1 MNSIWNFIS
10 KFYSPEDYAAL
21 DAQRERWKNS
31 RPFAGAKILDG
42 TPIFRNTLVKYAVLL
57 DAGAELTISAGK
69 NIPCD
74 SEIIKLASEFGIR
87 VANETILKE
96 KFDAVADCAGRHIAV
111 NSRCGYAELTRSGL
125 EYYKN
130 STFPVYS
137 VDSGILKRFET
148 TLGTGESFVRAMKH
162 LGYNDFSGKKI
173 IVFGGGKVGRGT
185 AWYSAL
191 AGAEVFIADINKIPP
206 LPNVK
211 FVDANDMTAVEEII
225 KSSWCVV
232 SATGAANALSK
243 YVFALKAADTLIA
256 NMGVEDEFGPDIPAS
271 RVLNNKEPLNF
282 ILPEPTLLRYIDPA
296 MALSNAGA
304 AALLSGSL
312 HPGLNIPDL
321 ALEDKI
327 LADVRH
333 NGIINAEITRWE
345 AMNTYE

>member
-1 MNSIWNFIS
+1 MNSIWNFIR

-21 DAQRERWKNS
+21 DAQRKRWKNS
-31 RPFAGAKILDG
+31 RPFTGAKVLDG

-74 SEIIKLASEFGIR
+74 FEIIKLASEFGIR
-87 VANETILKE
+87 VANETIIKE

-125 EYYKN
+125 VYYKN

-256 NMGVEDEFGPDIPAS
+256 NMGVEDEFGEELDAS
-271 RVLNNKEPLNF
+271 RVLNNKLPLNF
-282 ILPEPTLLRYIDPA
+282 ILEEPTEIKYIDPS
-296 MALSNAGA
+296 MALSNA
-304 AALLSGSL
+304 ALLKL
-312 HPGLNIPDL
+312 LNGEVAAGINLP
-321 ALEDKI
+321 EREFEMEI
-327 LADVRH
+327 IADIRNV
-333 NGIINAEITRWE
+333 G
-345 AMNTYE
+345 AMNREIDLILEEFL